1 MQKQTKILRPAT
13 TAARIVLLLGLGIFS
28 CTTKE
33 GNIVSFNAGAGELL
47 VNASA
52 GNARIFVDH
61 RDTGK
66 KTPAVIPD
74 LAAGAHVIHL
84 FLDGYKT
91 VPDSGRVEI
100 KAGEQT
106 TINFDLKQTAAVGH
120 LEIATMPPG
129 ALVYIDRLPLG
140 RTPLLVTGLASGE
153 QTVKISKGGYATI
166 QQMIRLNVNQR
177 VQIQRALTLQPQRIL
192 VEHFSNT
199 DCAPCPEADA
209 IIEAVL
215 RQKGVDSVAVLSY
228 HPDFPGKQDPFYLAA
243 PEDNLARYGYYHRP
257 PLPFVVIDG
266 IKPMAG
272 TFNLEARFRS
282 ALAERAGKTPAATL
296 DFWELLE
303 SHQEFNA
310 MTGKVRVE
318 ALQDVDALLRLA
330 LIERDITLAVAP
342 GLNGQ
347 KHFFD
352 VVRGLRPSPDG
363 LPVALAA
370 GQRAVFD
377 FRFER
382 KPEWQ
387 GDLQI
392 VAFLQNNTDRKVL
405 QSLWSA
411 GY

>member
-1 MQKQTKILRPAT
+1 MVNNAL
-13 TAARIVLLLGLGIFS
+13 ARKLLLLWLGIFS

-33 GNIVSFNAGAGELL
+33 GNIISFNAGAGAL
-47 VNASA
+47 VVNSSVS
-52 GNARIFVDH
+52 NARIFVDY

-66 KTPAVIPD
+66 KTPALIENLP
-74 LAAGAHVIHL
+74 AGIHVVHL
-84 FLDGYKT
+84 FLDGHKAI
-91 VPDSGRVEI
+91 PDSMLARIQEGEEI
-100 KAGEQT
+100 A
-106 TINFDLKQTAAVGH
+106 INFDLQQTASAGD
-120 LEIATMPPG
+120 LEVNTTPSG
-129 ALVYIDRLPLG
+129 ALVYIDKLPFG
-140 RTPLLVTGLASGE
+140 RTPLRVTGLLSGAHS
-153 QTVKISKGGYATI
+153 VRISKGGYATI
-166 QQMIRLNVNQR
+166 RQSIRINVNQR
-177 VQIQRALTLQPQRIL
+177 SEIQRALLLQPQRIL

-215 RQKGVDSVAVLSY
+215 QQKGVDSVAVLSY

-243 PEDNLARYGYYHRP
+243 PNDNLARYGYYSRP

-272 TFNLEARFRS
+272 TFNLETRFKN

-310 MTGKVRVE
+310 ITGRVRVE
-318 ALQDVDALLRLA
+318 ALQDLSAANVYLRLA
-330 LIERDITLAVAP
+330 LVERDITLPVAP
-342 GLNGQ
+342 GSNGQ

-352 VVRGLRPSPDG
+352 VMRGLRPSPDG
-363 LPVALAA
+363 LPISLAK
-370 GQRAVFD
+370 GQSAFYD

-382 KPEWQ
+382 KSEWQ
-387 GDLQI
+387 GDLQV
-392 VAFLQNNTDRKVL
+392 VAFLQNNTDRQVL
-405 QSLWSA
+405 QSLWSV